1 MGKNVKKAISKF
13 KKISKKRDIYSKEN
27 NDNKIEKK
35 NEDKF
40 TSIIENKTNNENKS
54 ELEIER
60 ENENVMN
67 ESDIEN
73 LDNYE
78 LGNENNLMIKKE
90 AGVHKL
96 KKKMKDVLRNNWK
109 SNKITYFKELLNFI
123 LNEYSGSRI
132 SGLYSIIFNLP
143 LLRNIKSIY
152 YAGLTLYNYFVDRN
166 KAIASLI
173 LLCINNI

>member
-27 NDNKIEKK
+27 NDKKIEKK

-90 AGVHKL
+90 ARVHKL
-96 KKKMKDVLRNNWK
+96 KKKKDVLRNN
-109 SNKITYFKELLNFI
+109 
-123 LNEYSGSRI
+123 
-132 SGLYSIIFNLP
+132 
-143 LLRNIKSIY
+143 
-152 YAGLTLYNYFVDRN
+152 
-166 KAIASLI
+166 
-173 LLCINNI
+173 

>member
-35 NEDKF
+35 KEDKF

-109 SNKITYFKELLNFI
+109 SNKITYFLKNYL
-123 LNEYSGSRI
+123 I
-132 SGLYSIIFNLP
+132 SY
-143 LLRNIKSIY
+143 
-152 YAGLTLYNYFVDRN
+152 
-166 KAIASLI
+166 
-173 LLCINNI
+173 

>member
-1 MGKNVKKAISKF
+1 MGKKVKKAISKF

-96 KKKMKDVLRNNWK
+96 KKK
-109 SNKITYFKELLNFI
+109 
-123 LNEYSGSRI
+123 
-132 SGLYSIIFNLP
+132 
-143 LLRNIKSIY
+143 
-152 YAGLTLYNYFVDRN
+152 
-166 KAIASLI
+166 
-173 LLCINNI
+173 

>member
-67 ESDIEN
+67 ETNQI
-73 LDNYE
+73 
-78 LGNENNLMIKKE
+78 
-90 AGVHKL
+90 L
-96 KKKMKDVLRNNWK
+96 K
-109 SNKITYFKELLNFI
+109 I
-123 LNEYSGSRI
+123 L
-132 SGLYSIIFNLP
+132 IIMN
-143 LLRNIKSIY
+143 
-152 YAGLTLYNYFVDRN
+152 
-166 KAIASLI
+166 
-173 LLCINNI
+173 